1 MIGRNNEGDADRASS
16 DDEARIGFWN
26 SLGSR
31 FVLNGAL
38 TVFLVVSLAGLG
50 LWSSN
55 HLSNALT
62 QSENVSGALENHLT
76 ANAMLQAMKGDALAS
91 IQAGIWGVPT
101 DQDAAEAD
109 LVRHIGIF
117 EEAVLANQAIDL
129 PEDVRVVLGNVDEP
143 LKAYVATAR
152 RIVELASAN
161 YGAAQT
167 MMPSFTQ
174 EFLRLEEVMN
184 EVAVTIEESLST
196 ANAASESAASLA
208 QMAMIVGL
216 VLGLIFA
223 VAVNFMTASAV
234 VRPLTAMTD
243 AMRKLAGGDLDL
255 SIPSE
260 GRADEMGAMASA
272 VATFK
277 ENAIAR
283 VRLEEAQRAEE
294 EKRAGRTATLERL
307 MAEFDKSVSN
317 VISVLVGRTGDL
329 TETANRMNE
338 VSRRTNEKAGVVASE
353 AKSSQSSSQSIASAT
368 AELTA
373 SVGEISRQ
381 VSHAAKASGQAVDQ
395 AEQTNKTVASMAD
408 AANKIGEVVKLISDV
423 AEQTNLLAL
432 NATIEAARAGE
443 AGKGFAVVESE
454 VKALA
459 NQTAKATEE
468 ITTQIQAIQTVSQA
482 SVTAIGE
489 ICEKIRDLDEINASV
504 ASALEEQD
512 GANREISQ
520 GAEHASEGANRIA
533 ANIEEVA
540 AATHETEEVG
550 AAVLSVSG
558 ELGDQSNVLKKLVD
572 DFVRGIKAA

>member
-443 AGKGFAVVESE
+443 AGKGFAVVASE